1 MDFSVDR
8 DFVRVGDKSYAINK
22 INSVEVRTT
31 TQKGSRAYIAFWI
44 IAGLFALGVLG
55 ALASG
60 EGAFGMFVF
69 AGICG
74 FLGWLSYRKRAD
86 TNTYALLLVT
96 SSGEATAVTTTD
108 RGQIASIRR
117 EIEGAISAR

>member
-1 MDFSVDR
+1 MDFSVDK

-44 IAGLFALGVLG
+44 IAGLFALGLLG
-55 ALASG
+55 ALVSG
-60 EGAFGMFVF
+60 EGALGMFVF

-74 FLGWLSYRKRAD
+74 FLGWLSYR
-86 TNTYALLLVT
+86 NGL
-96 SSGEATAVTTTD
+96 
-108 RGQIASIRR
+108 
-117 EIEGAISAR
+117 